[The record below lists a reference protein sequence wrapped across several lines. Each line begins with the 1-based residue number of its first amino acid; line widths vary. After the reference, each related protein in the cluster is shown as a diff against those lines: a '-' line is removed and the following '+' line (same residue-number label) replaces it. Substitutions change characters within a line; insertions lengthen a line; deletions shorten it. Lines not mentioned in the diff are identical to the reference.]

1 MSEQFEQVQLEA
13 AEKIVQGRPG
23 VTAQEMA
30 GLIPRPGGQAGVSR
44 DRALALLRTLEQDG
58 KVIRQ
63 AGQASVG
70 FYPAQ
75 EDSHAE

>member
-23 VTAQEMA
+23 ITAQELA
-30 GLIPRPGGQAGVSR
+30 GLIPRPGNQAGVSR
-44 DRALALLRTLEQDG
+44 DRALALLRTLEQG
-58 KVIRQ
+58 RKVVRRP
-63 AGQASVG
+63 GQASVG

-75 EDSHAE
+75 EDSRAE